1 MIEAGK
7 LTGTMAGERFRD
19 RLKTGKILPLMGAYD
34 VFSAKLVS
42 TKFEGVFCSGFGLA
56 ASYYGL
62 PDVGFV
68 TWRDM
73 LEFSTRV
80 RHAIPNTHIL
90 VDVDDGFGD
99 EVVASNIIDN
109 LESNG
114 LSSIMIEDQKRPRKC
129 GHYDGK
135 VLLPIDE
142 YLIKLKN
149 ILKKRKS
156 IFVIARTDAE
166 TEEEGLFRAIKY
178 AEAGAD
184 GVMIEGIRDLAT
196 VKKLREKV
204 NCPIMI
210 NQLHGGKSPNWTLEE
225 MEDAGVSIVIY
236 STPCLFS
243 SQFAIQRYL
252 DDFLELGKLQS
263 TNTVDMNECSDILYN
278 NFKG

>member
-1 MIEAGK
+1 
-7 LTGTMAGERFRD
+7 
-19 RLKTGKILPLMGAYD
+19 
-34 VFSAKLVS
+34 
-42 TKFEGVFCSGFGLA
+42 
-56 ASYYGL
+56 
-62 PDVGFV
+62 VGFV

-99 EVVASNIIDN
+99 EIVASNIIDN

-135 VLLPIDE
+135 TLLPVDE

-149 ILKKRKS
+149 ILRKRKS
-156 IFVIARTDAE
+156 IFVIARTDAS
-166 TEEEGLFRAIKY
+166 TEKEGLFRAIKY

-184 GVMIEGIRDLAT
+184 GVMIEGIRDLA
-196 VKKLREKV
+196 VVRELRKKV
-204 NCPIMI
+204 DCPIMI

-225 MEDAGVSIVIY
+225 MEEAGVSIVIY

-243 SQFAIQRYL
+243 SQFAIQNYL
-252 DDFLELGKLQS
+252 DDFIELGGLPS
-263 TNTVDMNECSDILYN
+263 ENTVSMNECSDVLYN
-278 NFKG
+278 NFGKKI